1 MAVTKE
7 LKDAVER
14 MQAKDETAFAT
25 FYEETYS
32 YVYAKAKYVM
42 HDEEDA
48 LDLAQETYIQAYKG
62 IGTLMD
68 VNNIY
73 AWLGGIVYRQG
84 MRIFNKRKELLT
96 GEEQDYLFDEM
107 ESGEATPEQM
117 VEQQATVDIVKGM
130 IDELP
135 ELQRVAIM
143 AFYYD
148 NMKID
153 EIASMCECSANTI
166 KSRLNYAKK
175 FLKEKVEA
183 HEKQMTN
190 SAHTMRMMKTL
201 LIKVHHSRTWGEKRK
216 AEKVE

>member
-1 MAVTKE
+1 
-7 LKDAVER
+7 
-14 MQAKDETAFAT
+14 MQA
-25 FYEETYS
+25 YR
-32 YVYAKAKYVM
+32 
-42 HDEEDA
+42 
-48 LDLAQETYIQAYKG
+48 G
-62 IGTLMD
+62 IGSIED
-68 VNNIY
+68 VNNVY

-84 MRIFNKRKELLT
+84 MRIFNKKKEVIT
-96 GEEQDYLFDEM
+96 GEEQDYLFEEM
-107 ESGEATPEQM
+107 ESGEATPEQT

-183 HEKQMTN
+183 HEKQNRYKCLHLPGRAMEVST
-190 SAHTMRMMKTL
+190 
-201 LIKVHHSRTWGEKRK
+201 
-216 AEKVE
+216 